1 MAPGW
6 LWWVIG
12 GLAAVGLV
20 AVVGWLVRR
29 WGFHPLGPLYWHEL
43 RRLARRGTHLRLRV
57 GLAFLLLVGLLETYR
72 RTFPSTDLLALLFG
86 GAGSAEQSELSGFG
100 ETFLIAFLIVTQAA
114 VLLITPV
121 YAGGAIADEKE
132 RGGLDF
138 LLTTPLSRWEL
149 VAGKL
154 AARLTFVLGVV
165 AVGVPVLFLTLL
177 FGGVD
182 VGRVLAAFAVIGATV
197 LSVGCFAVMLSV
209 LRHTLRD
216 VLLWCYGTLAVVV
229 VFGFCLGSCLPR
241 VGAVSP
247 VGVVW
252 ALVAEWRNDWSPLTD
267 RTWAIIGLYAAVHL
281 GLAGFFLLLAVNGVR
296 RHLRDEPPESG
307 TPPWVNREPAAEP
320 GPDAGPPP
328 MPVDPLPDWYRVP
341 EREVFAGG
349 EPPPDYI
356 RGRNFVVPK
365 LADEDDPLRWKERH
379 FGGRLPL
386 TEGRWA
392 SMAAGCGATAFL
404 FVLCAGLFV
413 GVAHEVSS
421 QRWIDRPVNVVVR
434 AFLVAAVLAVPV
446 LGVRTAVSVT
456 EERAK
461 QTLVSLLTL
470 PVPRGDVLRAKV
482 RAAVYRTRWLLFG
495 VGGALAL
502 GLLTGGLLPHAVAGA
517 GVLLAGY
524 AVFVAALGMWLSVRC
539 VNSVRAVLYFVAVV
553 LGTHVLPVLATPAVE
568 ILLQTVWGRTMWSD
582 VPSLVSPA
590 FGVWLSTGGSW
601 SPAHRTTHAQ
611 SHLLNPCL
619 VALVGVAYAAA
630 GWVFWRRAGRRFER
644 EGRN

>member
-1 MAPGW
+1 MTAA
-6 LWWVIG
+6 WWVIG
-12 GLAAVGLV
+12 IVAAAGMVAVG
-20 AVVGWLVRR
+20 GWRARRAGVR
-29 WGFHPLGPLYWHEL
+29 PLGPLYWHEL

-72 RTFPSTDLLALLFG
+72 RTFPHTDLFALLFG
-86 GAGSAEQSELSGFG
+86 GADSADRSQLSGFG

-114 VLLITPV
+114 VLLLTPV

-197 LSVGCFAVMLSV
+197 LSIGCFAVTLSV

-216 VLLWCYGTLAVVV
+216 VLLWCYGVLGVVV

-241 VGAVSP
+241 AGAVSP

-252 ALVAEWRNDWSPLTD
+252 ALLSAWRDDTPPLLDPTWS
-267 RTWAIIGLYAAVHL
+267 IVGLYAGVHL

-296 RHLRDEPPESG
+296 RYLRDEPQETG
-307 TPPWVNREPAAEP
+307 TPPWVTREPAAEP
-320 GPDAGPPP
+320 EPDAGPPP
-328 MPVDPLPDWYRVP
+328 MPVDPLPDWYRLP
-341 EREVFAGG
+341 ERQVFAGG
-349 EPPPDYI
+349 EPPPDYV

-365 LADEDDPLRWKERH
+365 LTDEDDPLAWKERH

-386 TEGRWA
+386 AEGRW
-392 SMAAGCGATAFL
+392 MAMGVGCVVTAFL

-413 GVAHEVSS
+413 GAATELDK
-421 QRWIDRPVNVVVR
+421 QRWIDRPVNIVVR
-434 AFLVAAVLAVPV
+434 MFLVATVLAVPL

-461 QTLVSLLTL
+461 QTLLSLLTL
-470 PVPRGDVLRAKV
+470 PIPRRDILRAKG
-482 RAAVYRTRWLLFG
+482 RAAVYRTRWLLIA
-495 VGGALAL
+495 VAGALAF
-502 GLLTGGLLPHAVAGA
+502 GLVTGGLLPHAVLGA
-517 GVLLAGY
+517 GVLFAGY
-524 AVFVAALGMWLSVRC
+524 AAFVTALGLWLSVRC
-539 VNSVRAVLYFVAVV
+539 VNSVRAVLFFVAAVLGTVFAPLPLGWVVAVV
-553 LGTHVLPVLATPAVE
+553 IGPTTSDQLDLLSPPV
-568 ILLQTVWGRTMWSD
+568 
-582 VPSLVSPA
+582 
-590 FGVWLSTGGSW
+590 GVWLSTEGSW
-601 SPAHRTTHAQ
+601 RPRNADPLPPS
-611 SHLLNPCL
+611 SIFNPL
-619 VALVGVAYAAA
+619 VAALIGVPYFAVGYVL
-630 GWVFWRRAGRRFER
+630 WWRAERRFER
-644 EGRN
+644 EGRE